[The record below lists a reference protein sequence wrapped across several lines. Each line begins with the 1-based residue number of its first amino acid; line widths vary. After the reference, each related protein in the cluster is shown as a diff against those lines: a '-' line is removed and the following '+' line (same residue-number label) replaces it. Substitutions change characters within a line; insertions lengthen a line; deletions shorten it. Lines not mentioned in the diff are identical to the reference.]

1 MSRALQAYYEVHG
14 DIIIIHAPDS
24 ASGVPVEYRYI
35 DATYGAR
42 DEDWKF
48 VSQRLMRR
56 EPSGWLD
63 VIDIELADGTK
74 LELRFDITEFC
85 GLSGGSTESG
95 DLGDDDDAPT
105 IGEILNKK
113 KV

>member
-1 MSRALQAYYEVHG
+1 MGTQTCYEVQG
-14 DIIIIHAPDS
+14 DIIVIHAPDS
-24 ASGVPVEYRYI
+24 ASGVPVEYSYI
-35 DATYGAR
+35 EAIYGVR

-48 VSQRLMRR
+48 VRQRLMRR

-63 VIDIELADGTK
+63 VIGIELADGTE

-85 GLSGGSTESG
+85 GLSGGSDESG
-95 DLGDDDDAPT
+95 DDGDDDDAPT

>member
-1 MSRALQAYYEVHG
+1 MSRALQAYYEVQG
-14 DIIIIHAPDS
+14 DIIVIHASDS
-24 ASGVPVEYRYI
+24 ARGVPVEYSYI
-35 DATYGAR
+35 EATYGVR

-48 VSQRLMRR
+48 VRQRLMRR

-63 VIDIELADGTK
+63 VIDIELADGT
-74 LELRFDITEFC
+74 EQVLRFDITEFC
-85 GLSGGSTESG
+85 GLSDNSAKSG
-95 DLGDDDDAPT
+95 DAGDDDDAPT